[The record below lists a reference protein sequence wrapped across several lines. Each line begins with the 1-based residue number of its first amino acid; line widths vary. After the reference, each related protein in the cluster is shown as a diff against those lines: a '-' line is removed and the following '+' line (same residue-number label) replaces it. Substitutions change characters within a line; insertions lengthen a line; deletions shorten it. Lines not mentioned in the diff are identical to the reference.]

1 METRVY
7 MVKDKNAAR
16 KILDDDRLKRT
27 GYTIQEIDGREYI
40 YVKGDE
46 EVFRFIEESGAFEKP
61 ENEEE
66 LKKRFEEAEE
76 SANAGVGSFL
86 GF

>member
-7 MVKDKNAAR
+7 MIKDKCAAR
-16 KILDDDRLKRT
+16 KLLEDDRLKRT
-27 GYTIQEIDGREYI
+27 GYILQEIEGKEYI
-40 YVKGDE
+40 YIKGGE
-46 EVFRFIEESGAFEKP
+46 EVFKLIEESGAFERP

-66 LKKRFEEAEE
+66 LKKKFEEAEE
-76 SANAGVGSFL
+76 SASAGVGSFL